1 MLLKAENISIDKG
14 THSKKIFENNVGAIF
29 ESEIH
34 IKGYNFSINSIA
46 TIKTV
51 KIVDSRFNFLF
62 ITVAIVALITSFT
75 VFSTNLWIFMLSVLF
90 FSFGLFYKK
99 KIFYIQIIFTIAKKQ
114 YIQFTSSE
122 LQDIKILLR
131 EFTLHRASNS
141 HLWKILD

>member
-62 ITVAIVALITSFT
+62 ITVAIVALITNFT
-75 VFSTNLWIFMLSVLF
+75 VFSTNLFTSMLSVLF
-90 FSFGLFYKK
+90 FL
-99 KIFYIQIIFTIAKKQ
+99 
-114 YIQFTSSE
+114 
-122 LQDIKILLR
+122 
-131 EFTLHRASNS
+131 
-141 HLWKILD
+141 